1 MFELTQLLYF
11 ITIVEQ
17 GTVSKAAEVLLISQP
32 ALTRSLKKLEES
44 LEVELFDR
52 KKNKITLNENGKLAY
67 QYAKKILD
75 TSNIMKKELISF
87 DKLSSTISIGSIA
100 PAPIWAL
107 SYLCAN
113 TYPEMQI
120 EKNMENL
127 DLTLINGLKNEQ
139 YNIIVLN
146 HPYDH
151 FDYQSIE
158 LFTGELYLS
167 LPPAHPL
174 ALFKEVSFHDLNGES
189 ILLLSQIGF
198 WNDICLQ
205 YIPDSHLLIQSD
217 ETVFN
222 EIKKASALPY
232 FRTNITLSRNLDD
245 NRIDI
250 PIIDEVAKVKYYA
263 IFHKNKRKLF
273 QFLEKDIKTIDWKQT
288 I

>member
-44 LEVELFDR
+44 LEVELYDR

-67 QYAKKILD
+67 QYAKDILNMSD
-75 TSNIMKKELISF
+75 TMKKELISF
-87 DKLSSTISIGSIA
+87 DKISSTISIGSMA

-107 SYLCAN
+107 TYLCEN
-113 TYPEMQI
+113 KYPEI
-120 EKNMENL
+120 HIDKNMESSDQIL
-127 DLTLINGLKNEQ
+127 IEDLKDNK

-146 HPYDH
+146 HPYNKE
-151 FDYQSIE
+151 DYQSIE
-158 LFTGELYLS
+158 LFTEELYLS

-174 ALFKEVSFHDLNGES
+174 ALFKEVSFEDLNGES
-189 ILLLSQIGF
+189 ILLLSHIGF
-198 WNDICLQ
+198 WNEICLK
-205 YIPDSHLLIQSD
+205 YIPDSHLLIQHD

-222 EIKKASALPY
+222 EIKNASALPY
-232 FRTNITLSRNLDD
+232 FRTNITLSRNHDD

-250 PIIDEVAKVKYYA
+250 PISDDVAKAKYFA
-263 IFHKNKRKLF
+263 VFHKNKKKLF
-273 QFLEKDIKTIDWKQT
+273 QFLKEDIKSIDWKKT